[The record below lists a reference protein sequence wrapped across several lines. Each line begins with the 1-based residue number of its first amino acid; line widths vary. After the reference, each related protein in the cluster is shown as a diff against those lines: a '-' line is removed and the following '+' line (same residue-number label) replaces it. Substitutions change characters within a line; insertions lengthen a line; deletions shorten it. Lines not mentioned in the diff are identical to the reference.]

1 MALNKTG
8 DLGLSAWVGIILVVA
23 VIIILIIIRIIVL
36 PNNIDNPL
44 LRIIS
49 LK

>member
-8 DLGLSAWVGIILVVA
+8 DLGLSAWMGIILVVA
-23 VIIILIIIRIIVL
+23 VIIILIIIKIIVL
-36 PNNIDNPL
+36 PNHIDNPIL
-44 LRIIS
+44 TIIP